1 MKNDFTKTHLFSC
14 PIFKIRIDPNSY
26 DKEKILKDILWNKS
40 LKTTRNEP
48 HQSLS
53 KPNRT
58 PHDFHHSHRDF
69 NNENFRS
76 INYKKLI
83 SIYSE
88 ILDDFFNKELNTIK
102 KFQFKFEIVNYTA
115 MTEGQYLPAH
125 FHAPCDF
132 STIHYLNFKDG
143 HELTCF
149 ENPADYAPYTRH
161 LQPELVDILNNKD
174 PDNSYMFTNY
184 NISVEEDDFIIFP
197 AIVSHFIDKQ
207 ELTKEPRITISTN
220 IKIADED
227 GNVNMET
234 KY

>member
-14 PIFKIRIDPNSY
+14 PIYKTRIDPNSY

-40 LKTTRNEP
+40 LKTTRNEA

-53 KPNRT
+53 NPNKT
-58 PHDFHHSHRDF
+58 PHDIHHSHRDF

-83 SIYSE
+83 PIYSE
-88 ILDDFFNKELNTIK
+88 IFGDFFNKEIDTIK
-102 KFQFKFEIVNYTA
+102 NFQFKFEIVNYTA

-125 FHAPCDF
+125 FHTPCDF
-132 STIHYLNFKDG
+132 STIHYLNFKDD

-149 ENPADYAPYTRH
+149 ENPADFAPYMRY
-161 LQPELVDILNNKD
+161 LQPELVDILNKSD
-174 PDNSYMFTNY
+174 SDNSYMFTNY
-184 NISVEEDDFIIFP
+184 NVPVKEDDFIIFP
-197 AIVSHFIDKQ
+197 AIVSHNIGKQ
-207 ELTKEPRITISTN
+207 ELAKESRITISTN
-220 IKIADED
+220 IKIADKD
-227 GNVNMET
+227 GNASMET